1 MHEFRRA
8 WEQTTLERFLALTH
22 QYHIDMKKFN
32 EKTGKF
38 EDVINDSML
47 NKSIIFN
54 EQTGQFEYNANSYSL
69 PAKRHRTYAHS
80 QVYFAIQDI
89 IVEILGVD
97 ETDVVPEASFIDD
110 LGADS
115 LDCVELIMEFEKTF
129 DIIIPDEHAERFYT
143 VADAINY
150 IEACK

>member
-32 EKTGKF
+32 EKTGMF

-54 EQTGQFEYNANSYSL
+54 EQTGNFEYNANSYSL

-89 IVEILGVD
+89 IVEKLGVD
-97 ETDVVPEASFIDD
+97 ETDVGSNFIIQDTHGFCGCTNKRRFPAIYNTSMFN
-110 LGADS
+110 L
-115 LDCVELIMEFEKTF
+115 EFSITNN
-129 DIIIPDEHAERFYT
+129 IS
-143 VADAINY
+143 
-150 IEACK
+150 